1 MLNLL
6 QLLTPT
12 QVVKKIGD
20 IRPADLK
27 ARGITA
33 IITDLDNTLVP
44 WRRYN
49 LSEGVV
55 DWLAELEQENIKI
68 VIASNTFHTSR
79 LRQLAE
85 TMRVPFVDRVRKPWV
100 GGFLRSMQL
109 LQSTAEQTAVV
120 GDQLFTDVLCGNK
133 LKLFTILVRPPIPKD
148 EFVSTVALR
157 IFENAFINILQHR
170 GLWPKDKPSVPAG
183 ASSKRTAA
191 GEATG
196 ARSDRSTR

>member
-1 MLNLL
+1 ML
-6 QLLTPT
+6 
-12 QVVKKIGD
+12 VVKKIGD
-20 IRPADLK
+20 IRPSDLK

-49 LSEGVV
+49 LAEGVA
-55 DWLAELEQENIKI
+55 DWLAELEKENIKI

-79 LRQLAE
+79 LKQLAE
-85 TMRVPFVDRVRKPWV
+85 IMRIPFVDRVRKPWV

-109 LQSTAEQTAVV
+109 LQSTAEHTAVV

-133 LKLFTILVRPPIPKD
+133 LNMFTILVRPPIPRD
-148 EFVSTVALR
+148 EFPSTVALR

-170 GLWPKDKPSVPAG
+170 GLWPKDKPAHEPAPPSFG
-183 ASSKRTAA
+183 AA
-191 GEATG
+191 
-196 ARSDRSTR
+196 SDREAAAAADGSLR

>member
-1 MLNLL
+1 MAIFLK
-6 QLLTPT
+6 LLTPS
-12 QVVKKIGD
+12 QVVKKVGD
-20 IRPADLK
+20 ILPSDLS

-49 LSEGVV
+49 LAEGVS
-55 DWLAELEQENIKI
+55 DWLAELERENIKI
-68 VIASNTFHTSR
+68 VIASNSFHTTR
-79 LRQLAE
+79 LQQLAE
-85 TMRVPFVDRVRKPWV
+85 TMGIPFVDRVRKPWV

-109 LQSTAEQTAVV
+109 LQSTAQQTAVV

-148 EFVSTVALR
+148 EFYSTVALR

-170 GLWPKDKPSVPAG
+170 GLWPKDKPSAPVAP
-183 ASSKRTAA
+183 SSPRP
-191 GEATG
+191 G
-196 ARSDRSTR
+196 SDRMVR

>member
-1 MLNLL
+1 MSSFLK
-6 QLLTPT
+6 LLTPT
-12 QVVKKIGD
+12 QVVKKVGD

-49 LSEGVV
+49 LAEGVI
-55 DWLAELEQENIKI
+55 DWLAELERENIKI
-68 VIASNTFHTSR
+68 VIASNTFHTDR
-79 LRQLAE
+79 LKQLAE

-109 LQSTAEQTAVV
+109 LESTAEQTAVV

-133 LKLFTILVRPPIPKD
+133 LNLFTILVRPPIPKD
-148 EFVSTVALR
+148 EFYSTVALR

-170 GLWPKDKPSVPAG
+170 GLWPKDKPSAPR
-183 ASSKRTAA
+183 SERTAK
-191 GEATG
+191 
-196 ARSDRSTR
+196 